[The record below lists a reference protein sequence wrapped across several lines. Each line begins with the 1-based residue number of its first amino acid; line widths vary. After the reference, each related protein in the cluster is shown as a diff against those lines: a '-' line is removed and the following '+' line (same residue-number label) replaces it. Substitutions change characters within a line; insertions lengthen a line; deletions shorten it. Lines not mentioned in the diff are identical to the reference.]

1 MEENQDTSTI
11 NQQPTNNQPHQSLP
25 NSTGVLI
32 LGILSIVFFLCYIC
46 IGIIGLTL
54 GIIALVLAKK
64 DLKLYNLD
72 PKKYT
77 SSSLSNLKAGKIC
90 AIIGIC
96 LSSLWLIVGI
106 IYIVFIL
113 IFAGGAFNEILN
125 NPNLFP

>member
-1 MEENQDTSTI
+1 MEENLET
-11 NQQPTNNQPHQSLP
+11 NTNNNSTLQSLP

-32 LGILSIVFFLCYIC
+32 LGILSIVFFLCYFC
-46 IGIIGLTL
+46 LGILGLTL

-64 DLKLYNLD
+64 DLKLYNSQ
-72 PKKYT
+72 PNNYT

-96 LSSLWLIVGI
+96 LSSLWLIIGI

-125 NPNLFP
+125 NPDLFP